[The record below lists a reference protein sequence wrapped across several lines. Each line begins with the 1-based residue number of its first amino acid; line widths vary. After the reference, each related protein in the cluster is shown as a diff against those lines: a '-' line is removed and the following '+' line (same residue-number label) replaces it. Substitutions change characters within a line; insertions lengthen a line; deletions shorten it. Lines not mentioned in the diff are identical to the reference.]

1 MRYVI
6 YDKSTGVIL
15 HTHQSFK
22 FGSEEPQEVGED
34 DIRGV
39 LGRFP
44 ETEKVDLVMTTAPQV
59 SSRQAEMS
67 VDLKTGEVVAN
78 MLIDDALSRRLAEL
92 HGKTT
97 KKAAKKEE

>member
-1 MRYVI
+1 
-6 YDKSTGVIL
+6 
-15 HTHQSFK
+15 
-22 FGSEEPQEVGED
+22 
-34 DIRGV
+34 
-39 LGRFP
+39 
-44 ETEKVDLVMTTAPQV
+44 MTTAPQV